1 MLHQFVK
8 VLKKMTFSLLVE
20 KFSNLKKEMRF
31 FDVNCWIGEDPFP
44 SFKHFKDS
52 SELIIEMDKYGIEEV
67 LVSHFLAWKYNPF
80 IGNDILADQIRES
93 EKCYGCYVLVPFGTE
108 KIGDIEVYID
118 RMVESKKA
126 RAFRIFPLDHH
137 FSIADW
143 SMRKV
148 FSALHDCR
156 IPLIFP
162 LSQIT
167 WAFNQVHWD
176 VIYELSQSYKKLPII
191 VDGYGPQELT
201 QSRFFLPLLE
211 NCENVYLDIHNL
223 LLYGIIEEIVNRIG
237 AHRLLFSTGMP
248 FNNPGASL
256 MRIITAQISNGEKKQ
271 IAQGNIKRLLKQIRI

>member
-1 MLHQFVK
+1 
-8 VLKKMTFSLLVE
+8 MTFPFLME
-20 KFSNLKKEMRF
+20 KFSNLRREMHF
-31 FDVNCWIGEDPFP
+31 FDANCWIGEDPFP

-52 SELIIEMDKYGIEEV
+52 NELIIEMDKYGIEKA
-67 LVSHFLAWKYNPF
+67 LVSHLLAWKYNPF
-80 IGNDILADQIRES
+80 IGNNTLADEIRES
-93 EKCYGCYVLVPFGTE
+93 ERLYGCYVLIPPGTG
-108 KIGDIEVYID
+108 KIGDIEDYID
-118 RMVESKKA
+118 EMVKRKKA

-137 FSIADW
+137 FSLADW
-143 SMRKV
+143 SMGKT
-148 FSALHDCR
+148 FSMLEDRR

-176 VIYELSQSYKKLPII
+176 VIYELSQKYKRLPII

-223 LLYGIIEEIVNRIG
+223 ILYGIIEKIVNRVG
-237 AHRLLFSTGMP
+237 ANRLLFSTGIP

-256 MRIITAQISNGEKKQ
+256 MRIITAQISNEEKRQ
-271 IAQGNIKRLLKQIRI
+271 IAQDNIKKLLRGVRI